1 MDIRF
6 TEFSLPQSGAV
17 VVGVWEDR
25 ALTGPARRLDE
36 ATQGAVARAIAA
48 APRFHGKKNE
58 LVPVIGP
65 PGLPVSRI
73 VLAGLGKPKA
83 IDARLLEDLGGTLAA
98 HLNSAGESEATFA
111 VDLGDGAPVKPA
123 EAAARLAYG
132 AALRSYRFDKYRTKQ
147 KPEQKASLASITV
160 SAASPGEAKQAY
172 QALGAAAE
180 AVAFTRDLVSEPANE
195 LYPESMAE
203 RAAALAGPDLPGLT
217 VEVLDENRLS
227 ELGMGALLGVAQ
239 GSVRPPRVVVMQ
251 YRGVAADV
259 APLAF
264 IGKGVT
270 FDTGGISIKP
280 AGGMWD
286 MKWDMAGAGVVIGLM
301 RLLAARRARV
311 NAVGLVGLVENM
323 PSGAAQRPGDIV
335 RSMSGQTI
343 EVLNTDAEGRL
354 VLADVLWYWQD
365 RFKPTAMIDLAT
377 LTGAVI
383 VALGHENAG
392 LFANNDELAERLV
405 AAGKAVGEPVW
416 RLRLADSDD
425 RAIDSAAAGLSVA
438 TLTGSGGY
446 VCSGY
451 DLKEVAG
458 GGRGHRVERGDG
470 PMGPTRLK
478 LSKPVIAAIEGP
490 AVAGGLELAL
500 WCDLRVAARDAVF
513 GVYCRRFGVPLMDLG
528 TIRLPRLI
536 GHSRAM
542 DLILTG
548 RGISGEE
555 AERIGLANRVV
566 PPGEALSAAK
576 ELADELARL
585 PQAALRSD
593 RLSAIEQW
601 GLGWDQAVLNEFRL
615 GIATVE
621 SGETEA
627 GARRFAAGAGRHGT
641 PAK

>member
-6 TEFSLPQSGAV
+6 AEFSLPKSGAV

-36 ATQGAVARAIAA
+36 ATQGAVARAVAA

-83 IDARLLEDLGGTLAA
+83 VDARLLEDLGGTLAA

-111 VDLGDGAPVKPA
+111 VDIGDGAPVKPA

-147 KPEQKASLASITV
+147 KPEQKPSLSSITV

-203 RAAALAGPDLPGLT
+203 RASALAGPDLPGLT

-354 VLADVLWYWQD
+354 VLADVLWYCQD

-416 RLRLADSDD
+416 RLPLAESYD
-425 RAIDSAAAGLSVA
+425 RAIDSDAADIKNIAGDRAAGSIIGAQFVQRFVNNVPWAHLDIAGVA
-438 TLTGSGGY
+438 WSKK
-446 VCSGY
+446 
-451 DLKEVAG
+451 DA
-458 GGRGHRVERGDG
+458 
-470 PMGPTRLK
+470 PTVPK
-478 LSKPVIAAIEGP
+478 GATA
-490 AVAGGLELAL
+490 
-500 WCDLRVAARDAVF
+500 F
-513 GVYCRRFGVPLMDLG
+513 GVRLLDRFV
-528 TIRLPRLI
+528 
-536 GHSRAM
+536 
-542 DLILTG
+542 
-548 RGISGEE
+548 
-555 AERIGLANRVV
+555 
-566 PPGEALSAAK
+566 
-576 ELADELARL
+576 ADYYE
-585 PQAALRSD
+585 SD
-593 RLSAIEQW
+593 
-601 GLGWDQAVLNEFRL
+601 
-615 GIATVE
+615 
-621 SGETEA
+621 
-627 GARRFAAGAGRHGT
+627 
-641 PAK
+641 

>member
-6 TEFSLPQSGAV
+6 AEFSLPQSGAV

-36 ATQGAVARAIAA
+36 ATQGAVARAVAA

-73 VLAGLGKPKA
+73 VLVGLGKPRA

-147 KPEQKASLASITV
+147 KPEQKPSLSSITV

-301 RLLAARRARV
+301 RLLAARGARV

-354 VLADVLWYWQD
+354 VLADVLWYCQD

-416 RLRLADSDD
+416 RLPLAESYD
-425 RAIDSAAAGLSVA
+425 RAIDSDAADVKNIAGDRAAGSIIGAQFVQRFVNNVPWAHLDIAGVA
-438 TLTGSGGY
+438 WSKK
-446 VCSGY
+446 
-451 DLKEVAG
+451 DA
-458 GGRGHRVERGDG
+458 
-470 PMGPTRLK
+470 PTVPK
-478 LSKPVIAAIEGP
+478 GATA
-490 AVAGGLELAL
+490 
-500 WCDLRVAARDAVF
+500 F
-513 GVYCRRFGVPLMDLG
+513 GVRLLDRFV
-528 TIRLPRLI
+528 
-536 GHSRAM
+536 
-542 DLILTG
+542 
-548 RGISGEE
+548 
-555 AERIGLANRVV
+555 
-566 PPGEALSAAK
+566 
-576 ELADELARL
+576 ADYYE
-585 PQAALRSD
+585 SD
-593 RLSAIEQW
+593 
-601 GLGWDQAVLNEFRL
+601 
-615 GIATVE
+615 
-621 SGETEA
+621 
-627 GARRFAAGAGRHGT
+627 
-641 PAK
+641 